1 MHSNMVKQK
10 TPQKTTKMNPQG
22 VHRHCYL
29 MYNESIPKAVQVST
43 MVDKSESVG
52 EASQS
57 QKRQIK
63 FINFWSKPTGVAKK
77 IYNPRKAATKARP
90 VLINAETREVKP
102 ADQSAALQRNSQS
115 HQTPENGK
123 PLLIFHEY
131 RPKVT
136 QQTPVQGRITK
147 EKLTIE
153 HYKKSLQK
161 VSIRNL
167 CD

>member
-1 MHSNMVKQK
+1 
-10 TPQKTTKMNPQG
+10 
-22 VHRHCYL
+22 
-29 MYNESIPKAVQVST
+29 MYNESISKAAQVST
-43 MVDKSESVG
+43 MVGKSESVG

-57 QKRQIK
+57 KIK

-77 IYNPRKAATKARP
+77 IYNPRKTITNARP
-90 VLINAETREVKP
+90 VLINAETRKVKP

-115 HQTPENGK
+115 HQTPGNGK

-131 RPKVT
+131 RPKIT
-136 QQTPVQGRITK
+136 QQTQVQGRITK